1 MLKLFLIVLSLSLVK
16 SCSENEV
23 LINDICSPNNIA
35 IPNSYSII
43 LPDEFILYW
52 DFKNNDQSIDLL
64 YKFSV
69 DIGYVSLGF
78 MDNKINLE
86 LLTIEVLDNDMFKLT
101 DMFADFSLKDK
112 FPYIDT

>member
-1 MLKLFLIVLSLSLVK
+1 
-16 SCSENEV
+16 
-23 LINDICSPNNIA
+23 
-35 IPNSYSII
+35 
-43 LPDEFILYW
+43 LYW

-86 LLTIEVLDNDMFKLT
+86 LLSYFYFILAIEVLDNDMFKLT